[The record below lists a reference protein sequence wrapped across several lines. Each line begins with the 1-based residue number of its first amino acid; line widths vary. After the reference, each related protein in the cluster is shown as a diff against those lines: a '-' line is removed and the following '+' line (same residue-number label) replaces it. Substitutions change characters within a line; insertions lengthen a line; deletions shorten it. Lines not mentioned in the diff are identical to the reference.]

1 MLLTSIIG
9 LVGLFILNLMFGIK
23 YGFGFRHYW
32 FFETLHFL
40 SGFFMAMFLANFTSS
55 KILIFLGI
63 ALVSFLWETTEYLI
77 GKIPKLS
84 SQLKKTFDLRRN
96 MNLRPKWQDTVL
108 DIILNFAGA
117 AVFVY
122 FLAG

>member
-1 MLLTSIIG
+1 MLLVSILG
-9 LVGLFILNLMFGIK
+9 LSGLFILNLFFGIK

-40 SGFFMAMFLANFTSS
+40 SGFFMAMFLANFTYS
-55 KILIFLGI
+55 KILIFAGI
-63 ALVSFLWETTEYLI
+63 AVASFFWEIAEYLI

-84 SQLKKTFDLRRN
+84 AGFKKTFDLKKN
-96 MNLRPKWQDTVL
+96 MNLQPKWQDTTL

-117 AVFVY
+117 AIFMYVA
-122 FLAG
+122 L

>member
-1 MLLTSIIG
+1 MLIISIIG
-9 LVGLFILNLMFGIK
+9 LFGIFILNLIFGIK

-40 SGFFMAMFLANFTSS
+40 SGFFLAMFFASSTDS

-63 ALVSFLWETTEYLI
+63 TIVSFLWETAEYLL
-77 GKIPKLS
+77 GKNPKLLS
-84 SQLKKTFDLRRN
+84 GFKKTFNLKKN
-96 MNLRPKWQDTVL
+96 MNIQPKWQDTTL
-108 DIILNFAGA
+108 DIVLNFAGA

-122 FLAG
+122 FAL

>member
-1 MLLTSIIG
+1 MLLISVIG
-9 LVGLFILNLMFGIK
+9 LLGLFALNLMLGIK

-40 SGFFMAMFLANFTSS
+40 GGFFMAMFLTNFTSS
-55 KILIFLGI
+55 KILIFVSI
-63 ALVSFLWETTEYLI
+63 AAASFLWEFAEYLL

-84 SQLKKTFDLRRN
+84 TGFKKTFDLKKN
-96 MNLRPKWQDTVL
+96 VNIRPKWQDTVL

-122 FLAG
+122 FVL